1 MTIPFSQNGLVSGW
15 TTEGSPD
22 EKVEPHFHSVQP
34 VVRLNRDICESTGL
48 KEVGGGL
55 QHKVCFPDDWIT
67 FQASCPRCPLHKCGS
82 YLMYKGCREIPMCRE
97 CCFQNRP
104 IRGCASIPMA
114 ASHTG
119 SPQEGPMTISSF
131 LFPPSYTALLT
142 FSWYIPKV
150 SHIYYIHFDEFG
162 HIQKNTIIVKTP
174 AGGD

>member
-1 MTIPFSQNGLVSGW
+1 MSGGRVIFFSVTILFFQIGLVSGW

-22 EKVEPHFHSVQP
+22 EKVEPHFHSPQP
-34 VVRLNRDICESTGL
+34 VVRLNSDICESTGL

-55 QHKVCFPDDWIT
+55 QHMVCFPDDWIT

-82 YLMYKGCREIPMCRE
+82 YLVYKVCSEIPMCRE

-131 LFPPSYTALLT
+131 LFPPL
-142 FSWYIPKV
+142 
-150 SHIYYIHFDEFG
+150 
-162 HIQKNTIIVKTP
+162 IQLY
-174 AGGD
+174 